1 MATSVP
7 QTRPSVAL
15 SAFAHLARSK
25 SEDDKCEDKEKD
37 GKKAEDEGD
46 DEEEAKSKKAKD
58 GDDEEK
64 SESEDDEE
72 ASKSKKSKSKS
83 KAKSKKSKSE
93 KDEDDDEDD
102 DDDDQD
108 DDEDGDD
115 DSDRED
121 DDDPDAR
128 HARARE
134 RGRIK
139 AIMLSDV
146 GKRNPAAAAHLA
158 TGTSMS
164 RKQVIQTLAAMEA
177 AMPQGSSGGG
187 RESLRNRMTGVKD
200 PALGAGG
207 ESAAPN
213 LAQQIVQAGKKARG
227 EA

>member
-15 SAFAHLARSK
+15 SAFAHLARSTK
-25 SEDDKCEDKEKD
+25 DDENCEDKEKD
-37 GKKAEDEGD
+37 GKKAEGEDD
-46 DEEEAKSKKAKD
+46 DEDSKSKSKKAED
-58 GDDEEK
+58 EDDEKK
-64 SESEDDEE
+64 SEETDDDEE
-72 ASKSKKSKSKS
+72 ASKSKKSKSKKS
-83 KAKSKKSKSE
+83 KAKKAE
-93 KDEDDDEDD
+93 DDGDDDDEE
-102 DDDDQD
+102 
-108 DDEDGDD
+108 DEDGDD

-139 AIMLSDV
+139 AILLSDV

-177 AMPQGSSGGG
+177 AMPQAASGAG
-187 RESLRNRMTGVKD
+187 RESLRNRMTTVKD

-207 ESAAPN
+207 ETVAPN